1 VPNADQNIVRL
12 WENTLLS
19 IDKLTC
25 TQTGADGVTETQ
37 LNLKAGHIFGM
48 VKKMSAGSRYEVTIP
63 IGVVG
68 IRGTV
73 YDISAD
79 GVIKVRS
86 GSAVLAYVGPG
97 GTQKTQIIM
106 ALQQFDARTE
116 TLSELP
122 YVDKVGMDLLVRQL
136 PGFSMIPTLIVPDKT
151 IIRYVSP
158 VTPVMR
164 TF

>member
-1 VPNADQNIVRL
+1 
-12 WENTLLS
+12 
-19 IDKLTC
+19 
-25 TQTGADGVTETQ
+25 
-37 LNLKAGHIFGM
+37 
-48 VKKMSAGSRYEVTIP
+48 VTIP